1 MTNLPT
7 TTKAPTI
14 TLLTTGYEKFD
25 SGLSVFLVITVISM
39 FGPNLAGAIEGS
51 LGSNHP
57 FDSYKYFT
65 GGCYLAGAVLLII
78 FKLALNRNPFV
89 KI

>member
-1 MTNLPT
+1 M
-7 TTKAPTI
+7 
-14 TLLTTGYEKFD
+14 
-25 SGLSVFLVITVISM
+25 FLVITVISM
-39 FGPNLAGAIEGS
+39 FGPNLAGAIEGT

-65 GGCYLAGAVLLII
+65 GACYLAGAVLLII